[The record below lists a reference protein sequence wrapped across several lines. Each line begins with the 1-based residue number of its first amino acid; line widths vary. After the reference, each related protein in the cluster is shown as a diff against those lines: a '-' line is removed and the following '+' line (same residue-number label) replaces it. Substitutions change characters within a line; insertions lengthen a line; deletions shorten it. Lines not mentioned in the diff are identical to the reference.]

1 MELLAAVG
9 RAPAAAGKKPPPS
22 RTRQPPCGAEPGGV
36 GAVEIPPGS
45 CFFYLFFF
53 YFLFFLK
60 AILCLP
66 RWSLLM
72 RMHLWCTPGGRLSG
86 DVLVAPR
93 GGQQGPP
100 PRPLLPPFG
109 PGDGEGEKQ
118 DSVRP
123 PPWGGQDQSSPILST
138 SPVHPRGAGARF
150 PRARCLP
157 RSPRTQGNSLGA
169 FSLRFN
175 LLPTISGA
183 DSHAYEMAFPSPACC
198 GDMGGCVCAG

>member
-1 MELLAAVG
+1 MVTCWWRLGEG
-9 RAPAAAGKKPPPS
+9 SKDPPP
-22 RTRQPPCGAEPGGV
+22 T
-36 GAVEIPPGS
+36 
-45 CFFYLFFF
+45 
-53 YFLFFLK
+53 
-60 AILCLP
+60 
-66 RWSLLM
+66 
-72 RMHLWCTPGGRLSG
+72 
-86 DVLVAPR
+86 
-93 GGQQGPP
+93 
-100 PRPLLPPFG
+100 LLPPFG

-138 SPVHPRGAGARF
+138 SPVDPRGASARF